1 MTAATPLAMMKG
13 GEFAEV
19 TAQYSLSDMF
29 IGNIGGSLGEI
40 SVLMLLIGGLLI
52 RYGGLYG
59 VEGWLPR
66 QIPFATDL
74 ACLAVLFAAA
84 AVAVYRKIVTR
95 IIGGVIRNDLFFEKL
110 RFTIRIFSSFIYI
123 LLTPLFLVVALTEG
137 PGIDRLLHGTAVFA
151 AALYLLYLAKSYR
164 FFVARDV
171 SILQWILY
179 LCAVELFPI
188 SFFVLVV
195 ARNC

>member
-1 MTAATPLAMMKG
+1 M
-13 GEFAEV
+13 
-19 TAQYSLSDMF
+19 
-29 IGNIGGSLGEI
+29 
-40 SVLMLLIGGLLI
+40 
-52 RYGGLYG
+52 
-59 VEGWLPR
+59 
-66 QIPFATDL
+66 
-74 ACLAVLFAAA
+74 
-84 AVAVYRKIVTR
+84 TR